1 MSEFMNQTL
10 MDSFTDQWSQRMAS
24 PLWRKSAVQP
34 IAPGHRPR
42 WLWPPGFYVS
52 LRD

>member
-10 MDSFTDQWSQRMAS
+10 IDSFTDQWSQRMAS
-24 PLWRKSAVQP
+24 PVWRQSAVRP
-34 IAPGHRPR
+34 IGQGPRPR

-52 LRD
+52 ARD